1 MDVAPYNTMKILR
14 ISGIFVIILAAL
26 TWGYLALF
34 HSQEVVYSLG
44 GNIFIIGA
52 IAVVVCLAILAL
64 GGTSGVSALLGRLGG
79 SSGSGRGPAPGD
91 GAVIHHSSGEA
102 DFDGVSGDAMPPVK
116 SGEDNQPYPRD
127 RRAD

>member
-1 MDVAPYNTMKILR
+1 MKILR
-14 ISGIFVIILAAL
+14 IAGICVIIFAAL
-26 TWGYLALF
+26 SWGFLALF
-34 HSQEVVYSLG
+34 HSEDVANSLG
-44 GNIFIIGA
+44 GSIFIIGA

-64 GGTSGVSALLGRLGG
+64 GGTTGVSALLGRLGG
-79 SSGSGRGPAPGD
+79 SSGAGRGPAPGD

-116 SGEDNQPYPRD
+116 TSEGNQPYPPD